1 MAKTVSKKW
10 FAGLL
15 ALSAGFVLASC
26 DPVKALPAN
35 YNESIVVN
43 NDGSQLDID
52 DNDLLQIYNLV
63 EEGKNE
69 KVVSLILEN
78 IAKGK
83 FGTYKDLVE
92 IHNGTK
98 SRSDF
103 INGSEERKKFFGED
117 ETTQERRF
125 GDFYDDVM
133 SRISEFFYNEITSGS
148 YNDED
153 GKFSEEKLYN
163 AKRYDL
169 FDLHKL
175 VDDSDHPEDRAVINN
190 KFYVDNTLTKDN
202 AFGKLKGT
210 YHNFEDG
217 AHGYIEEKVYPDILK
232 NKLVEDYIYT
242 ENPAS
247 LGRAYAR
254 DVNYIKVSFD
264 DNNYAE
270 LWSLMKVFSENY
282 IKTTEEMN
290 FEHIVNAIKGF
301 SVFNTQP
308 SKTVPLVNNIIK
320 DGGAAKT
327 LLSNTTVLGAPSIDE
342 SELVDGSGNAIQF
355 ANDIKYGENILL
367 VPGKEGD
374 ATNGIYYKNTK
385 LGEILVSYKKALK
398 AEELGRFAPETLTV
412 ELEKF
417 TGEGKTKEYGLMQKL
432 IALAKEDYTT
442 DGWYLKNGG
451 LTELPAA
458 LRDRLFNIRIAND
471 LENVAKEDP
480 YGTYDSKH
488 YFRNINGK
496 KLVLPTNASN
506 TDAYNYVYADMD
518 GKAFYILEVKE
529 APSTAK
535 LNKDSA
541 AAYKT
546 KNESGEYVVDEV
558 KIERTS
564 RQVAKILGTK
574 DSYIK
579 DAYTQFL
586 NKYDFTFF
594 DQSLYDYLKS
604 EYPDLDQF
612 ND

>member
-1 MAKTVSKKW
+1 MEKITSKKL
-10 FAGLL
+10 FTGLL
-15 ALSAGFVLASC
+15 ALSAGFILASC
-26 DPVKALPAN
+26 DPVKALPKN

-43 NDGSQLDID
+43 NDGSELDIS

-69 KVVSLILEN
+69 KVVSQILEK
-78 IAKGK
+78 IAENK
-83 FGTYKDLVE
+83 FGTFKDFIEV
-92 IHNGTK
+92 NDGTK
-98 SRSDF
+98 SLSDF
-103 INGSEERKKFFGED
+103 VSGDAETKEVREKFFGED
-117 ETTQERRF
+117 AETQERRF
-125 GDFYDDVM
+125 KDFTEDVT
-133 SRISEFFYNEITSGS
+133 SRISESFYNEITSGS

-175 VDDSDHPEDRAVINN
+175 DKTNDADKLVINN
-190 KFYVDNTLTKDN
+190 KFYVDNTLTKEN
-202 AFGKLKGT
+202 AIEKLQGV
-210 YHNFEDG
+210 YYNLEEG

-254 DVNYIKVSFD
+254 KVNYVKVSFD
-264 DNNYAE
+264 DNTYAS
-270 LWSLMKVFSENY
+270 LWQLMKAFSDRY
-282 IKTTEEMN
+282 IKTTAEMK
-290 FEHIVNAIKGF
+290 FEHITNAVKGF
-301 SVFNTQP
+301 SVFNEKATG
-308 SKTVPLVNNIIK
+308 TNALVNDVVTEASDTFN
-320 DGGAAKT
+320 
-327 LLSNTTVLGAPSIDE
+327 LLHDVYGDVETDPTEPKY
-342 SELVDGSGNAIQF
+342 NAIKLD
-355 ANDIKYGENILL
+355 NDIMYTDILL
-367 VPGKEGD
+367 VKAG
-374 ATNGIYYKNTK
+374 NYYKDTK
-385 LGEILVSYKKALK
+385 LGELLVSFDKAQQ
-398 AEELGRFAPETLTV
+398 AEDLGRFAPESLTA
-412 ELEKF
+412 ELDKF

-432 IALAKEDYTT
+432 ISLAKEDFTT

-451 LTELPAA
+451 ITELPSA
-458 LRDRLFNIRIAND
+458 LRDRLFNIRVAND
-471 LENVAKEDP
+471 LENVAEESP

-506 TDAYNYVYADMD
+506 SDYNYVYADMD
-518 GKAFYILEVKE
+518 GKAFYILEVLE

-541 AAYKT
+541 AAYKDGD
-546 KNESGEYVVDEV
+546 EVDEV
-558 KIERTS
+558 KIEQIS

-579 DAYTQFL
+579 DAYTEFL
-586 NKYDFTFF
+586 NNYEFTFY
-594 DQSLYDYLKS
+594 DQSLFDYLKS

>member
-1 MAKTVSKKW
+1 MAKNTSKKW

-78 IAKGK
+78 IAKSK

-92 IHNGTK
+92 VHNGTK

-125 GDFYDDVM
+125 NDFYDDVM

-163 AKRYDL
+163 SKRYDL

-175 VDDSDHPEDRAVINN
+175 DETNVDDKKVIDN

-202 AFGKLKGT
+202 AFGKLQGV

-270 LWSLMKVFSENY
+270 LWSLMKAFSENY
-282 IKTTEEMN
+282 IIHGEGLMN
-290 FEHIVNAIKGF
+290 FEHINNAIRGF
-301 SVFNTQP
+301 SKF
-308 SKTVPLVNNIIK
+308 S
-320 DGGAAKT
+320 
-327 LLSNTTVLGAPSIDE
+327 SNV
-342 SELVDGSGNAIQF
+342 
-355 ANDIKYGENILL
+355 
-367 VPGKEGD
+367 
-374 ATNGIYYKNTK
+374 
-385 LGEILVSYKKALK
+385 
-398 AEELGRFAPETLTV
+398 
-412 ELEKF
+412 
-417 TGEGKTKEYGLMQKL
+417 
-432 IALAKEDYTT
+432 
-442 DGWYLKNGG
+442 
-451 LTELPAA
+451 
-458 LRDRLFNIRIAND
+458 
-471 LENVAKEDP
+471 
-480 YGTYDSKH
+480 
-488 YFRNINGK
+488 
-496 KLVLPTNASN
+496 
-506 TDAYNYVYADMD
+506 
-518 GKAFYILEVKE
+518 
-529 APSTAK
+529 
-535 LNKDSA
+535 
-541 AAYKT
+541 
-546 KNESGEYVVDEV
+546 
-558 KIERTS
+558 
-564 RQVAKILGTK
+564 
-574 DSYIK
+574 
-579 DAYTQFL
+579 
-586 NKYDFTFF
+586 
-594 DQSLYDYLKS
+594 
-604 EYPDLDQF
+604 
-612 ND
+612 

>member
-1 MAKTVSKKW
+1 MEKITSKKL
-10 FAGLL
+10 FTGLL

-26 DPVKALPAN
+26 DPVKALPKN

-43 NDGSQLDID
+43 NDGSELDIS

-69 KVVSLILEN
+69 KVVSQILEK
-78 IAKGK
+78 IAENK
-83 FGTYKDLVE
+83 FGTFKDFIEVNE
-92 IHNGTK
+92 GTK
-98 SRSDF
+98 SLTDF
-103 INGSEERKKFFGED
+103 VSGDAETKEVREKFFGED
-117 ETTQERRF
+117 AETQERRF
-125 GDFYDDVM
+125 KDFTEDVT
-133 SRISEFFYNEITSGS
+133 SRISESFYNEITSGS

-163 AKRYDL
+163 AKRFDL

-175 VDDSDHPEDRAVINN
+175 DKTNDADKLVINN
-190 KFYVDNTLTKDN
+190 KFYVDNTLTKEN
-202 AFGKLKGT
+202 AIDKLQGV
-210 YHNFEDG
+210 YYNLEEG

-254 DVNYIKVSFD
+254 KVNYVKVSFD
-264 DNNYAE
+264 DNTYAS
-270 LWSLMKVFSENY
+270 LWQLMKAFSDRY
-282 IKTTEEMN
+282 IKTTAEMK
-290 FEHIVNAIKGF
+290 FEHITNAVKGF
-301 SVFNTQP
+301 SVFNEKATG
-308 SKTVPLVNNIIK
+308 TNPLVNNVVSEAS
-320 DGGAAKT
+320 DTFDLLNDVYGA
-327 LLSNTTVLGAPSIDE
+327 IDT
-342 SELVDGSGNAIQF
+342 DPDHATYNAIHVD
-355 ANDIKYGENILL
+355 ADIMYTDILL
-367 VPGKEGD
+367 VKAGD
-374 ATNGIYYKNTK
+374 YYKDTK
-385 LGEILVSYKKALK
+385 LGELLVSFDKAQQ
-398 AEELGRFAPETLTV
+398 AEDLGRFAPQSLTA
-412 ELEKF
+412 ELDKF

-432 IALAKEDYTT
+432 ISLAKEDFTT

-451 LTELPAA
+451 ITELPSA
-458 LRDRLFNIRIAND
+458 LRDRLFNIRVAND
-471 LENVAKEDP
+471 LENVAEESP

-506 TDAYNYVYADMD
+506 SDYNYVYADMD
-518 GKAFYILEVKE
+518 GKAFYILEVLE

-541 AAYKT
+541 AAYKDGD
-546 KNESGEYVVDEV
+546 EVDEV
-558 KIERTS
+558 KIEQIS

-579 DAYTQFL
+579 DAYTEFL
-586 NKYDFTFF
+586 NNYEFTFY
-594 DQSLYDYLKS
+594 DQSLFDYLKS

>member
-1 MAKTVSKKW
+1 MEKITSKKL
-10 FAGLL
+10 FTGLL
-15 ALSAGFVLASC
+15 ALSAGFILASC
-26 DPVKALPAN
+26 DPVKALPKN

-43 NDGSQLDID
+43 NDGSELDIS

-69 KVVSLILEN
+69 KVVSQILEK
-78 IAKGK
+78 IAENK
-83 FGTYKDLVE
+83 FGTFKDFIEVNE
-92 IHNGTK
+92 GTK
-98 SRSDF
+98 SLSDF
-103 INGSEERKKFFGED
+103 VSGDEETKEVREKFFGED
-117 ETTQERRF
+117 AKTQERRF
-125 GDFYDDVM
+125 KDFTEDVT
-133 SRISEFFYNEITSGS
+133 SRISESFYNEITSGS

-175 VDDSDHPEDRAVINN
+175 DKTNDADKLVINN
-190 KFYVDNTLTKDN
+190 KFYVDNTLTKEN
-202 AFGKLKGT
+202 AIDKLQGV
-210 YHNFEDG
+210 YYNLEEG

-254 DVNYIKVSFD
+254 KVNYVKVSFD
-264 DNNYAE
+264 DNTYAS
-270 LWSLMKVFSENY
+270 LWELMKAFSNRY
-282 IKTTEEMN
+282 IKTTAEMK
-290 FEHIVNAIKGF
+290 FEHITNAVKGF
-301 SVFNTQP
+301 SVFNEKATG
-308 SKTVPLVNNIIK
+308 TNPLVNNVVSE
-320 DGGAAKT
+320 AADT
-327 LLSNTTVLGAPSIDE
+327 YNLLHDVYGDVETDPTEAKY
-342 SELVDGSGNAIQF
+342 NAIHVD
-355 ANDIKYGENILL
+355 ADIMYTDILL
-367 VPGKEGD
+367 VKAGD
-374 ATNGIYYKNTK
+374 YYKDTK
-385 LGEILVSYKKALK
+385 LGELLVSFDKAQQ
-398 AEELGRFAPETLTV
+398 AEDLGRFAPESLTA
-412 ELEKF
+412 ELDKF

-432 IALAKEDYTT
+432 ISLAKEDFTT

-451 LTELPAA
+451 ITELPSA
-458 LRDRLFNIRIAND
+458 LRDRLFNIRVAND
-471 LENVAKEDP
+471 LENVAEESP

-496 KLVLPTNASN
+496 KLVLPTNASSS
-506 TDAYNYVYADMD
+506 DYNYVYADMD
-518 GKAFYILEVKE
+518 GKAFYILEVLE

-541 AAYKT
+541 AAYKDGD
-546 KNESGEYVVDEV
+546 EVDEV
-558 KIERTS
+558 KIEQIS

-579 DAYTQFL
+579 DAYTEFL
-586 NKYDFTFF
+586 NNYEFTFY
-594 DQSLYDYLKS
+594 DQSLFDYLKS

>member
-1 MAKTVSKKW
+1 MEKITSKKL
-10 FAGLL
+10 FTGLL
-15 ALSAGFVLASC
+15 ALSAGFILASC
-26 DPVKALPAN
+26 DPVKALPKN

-43 NDGSQLDID
+43 NDGSELDIS

-69 KVVSLILEN
+69 KVVSQILEK
-78 IAKGK
+78 IAENK
-83 FGTYKDLVE
+83 FGTFKDFIEV
-92 IHNGTK
+92 NDGTK
-98 SRSDF
+98 SLSDF
-103 INGSEERKKFFGED
+103 VSGDEETKEVREKFFGVD
-117 ETTQERRF
+117 AKTQERRF
-125 GDFYDDVM
+125 ADFTEDVT
-133 SRISEFFYNEITSGS
+133 SRISESFYNEIISGS

-175 VDDSDHPEDRAVINN
+175 DKTKDADKLVINN
-190 KFYVDNTLTKDN
+190 KFYVDNTLTKEN
-202 AFGKLKGT
+202 AIDKLQGV
-210 YHNFEDG
+210 YYNLEEG

-254 DVNYIKVSFD
+254 KVNYVKVSFD
-264 DNNYAE
+264 DNTYAS
-270 LWSLMKVFSENY
+270 LWELMKAFSERY
-282 IKTTEEMN
+282 IKTTAEMR
-290 FEHIVNAIKGF
+290 FEHITNAVKGF
-301 SVFNTQP
+301 SVFNEKATG
-308 SKTVPLVNNIIK
+308 TNPLVNNVVTEAADTFDLLK
-320 DGGAAKT
+320 DVYGA
-327 LLSNTTVLGAPSIDE
+327 
-342 SELVDGSGNAIQF
+342 VDTDPDHPTYNAIHVG
-355 ANDIKYGENILL
+355 ADIMYTDILL
-367 VPGKEGD
+367 VKAGD
-374 ATNGIYYKNTK
+374 YYKDTK
-385 LGEILVSYKKALK
+385 LGELLVSFDKAQQ
-398 AEELGRFAPETLTV
+398 AEDLGRFAPSTLTA

-432 IALAKEDYTT
+432 ISLAKEDFTT

-451 LTELPAA
+451 ITELPSA
-458 LRDRLFNIRIAND
+458 LRDRLFNIRVAND
-471 LENVAKEDP
+471 LENVEAESP

-506 TDAYNYVYADMD
+506 SDYNYVYADMD
-518 GKAFYILEVKE
+518 GKAFYILEVLE

-541 AAYKT
+541 AAYKDGD
-546 KNESGEYVVDEV
+546 EVDEV
-558 KIERTS
+558 KIEQIS

-579 DAYTQFL
+579 DAYTEFL
-586 NKYDFTFF
+586 NNYEFTFY
-594 DQSLYDYLKS
+594 DQSLFDYLKS

-612 ND
+612 DD

>member
-1 MAKTVSKKW
+1 MKKNK
-10 FAGLL
+10 LL
-15 ALSAGFVLASC
+15 KNLLILSAGCLLASC
-26 DPVKALPAN
+26 DPVKALPKN

-43 NDGSQLDID
+43 NDGSELDIS

-69 KVVSLILEN
+69 KVVSQILEK
-78 IAKGK
+78 IAENK
-83 FGTYKDLVE
+83 FGTFKDFIEVNE
-92 IHNGTK
+92 GKK
-98 SRSDF
+98 SLSDF
-103 INGSEERKKFFGED
+103 VSGDEETKEVREKFFGED
-117 ETTQERRF
+117 AETQERRF
-125 GDFYDDVM
+125 KDFTEDVT
-133 SRISEFFYNEITSGS
+133 SRISESFYNEITSGS

-175 VDDSDHPEDRAVINN
+175 DKTNAADKLVIDN
-190 KFYVDNTLTKDN
+190 KFYVDNTLTKEN
-202 AFGKLKGT
+202 AIDRLQGT
-210 YHNFEDG
+210 YYNLEEG

-254 DVNYIKVSFD
+254 KVNYVKVSFD
-264 DNNYAE
+264 DNTYAN
-270 LWSLMKVFSENY
+270 LWSLMKVFSDNY
-282 IKTTEEMN
+282 IKTDAKMD

-301 SVFNTQP
+301 SVFNTKP
-308 SKTVPLVNNIIK
+308 SKTVPLINNIIK
-320 DGGAAKT
+320 DGGDAKT
-327 LLSNTTVLGAPSIDE
+327 LLSDEKVLGAPVID
-342 SELVDGSGNAIQF
+342 SSPLVDGSGNAIQF
-355 ANDIKYGENILL
+355 DENIMYGENILL
-367 VPGKEGD
+367 VPGVGTGD
-374 ATNGIYYKNTK
+374 PATDGIYYKDTK

-398 AEELGRFAPETLTV
+398 AEELGRFAPSTLTA

-432 IALAKEDYTT
+432 ISLAKEDFTT

-451 LTELPAA
+451 ITELPSA
-458 LRDRLFNIRIAND
+458 LRDRLFNIRVAND
-471 LENVAKEDP
+471 LENVEAESP

-506 TDAYNYVYADMD
+506 SDYNYVCADMD
-518 GKAFYILEVKE
+518 GKAFYILEVLE

-541 AAYKT
+541 AAYKDGD
-546 KNESGEYVVDEV
+546 KVDEV
-558 KIERTS
+558 KIEQIS

-579 DAYTQFL
+579 DAYTEFL
-586 NKYDFTFF
+586 NNYEFTFY
-594 DQSLYDYLKS
+594 DQSLFDYLKS

>member
-1 MAKTVSKKW
+1 MEKITSKKL
-10 FAGLL
+10 FTGLL

-26 DPVKALPAN
+26 DPVKALPKN

-43 NDGSQLDID
+43 NDGSELDIS

-69 KVVSLILEN
+69 KVVSQILEK
-78 IAKGK
+78 IAENK
-83 FGTYKDLVE
+83 FGTFKDFIEV
-92 IHNGTK
+92 NDGTK
-98 SRSDF
+98 SLSDF
-103 INGSEERKKFFGED
+103 VSGDADTKEVREKFFGED
-117 ETTQERRF
+117 AETQERRF
-125 GDFYDDVM
+125 KDFTEDVT
-133 SRISEFFYNEITSGS
+133 SRISESFYNEITSGS

-175 VDDSDHPEDRAVINN
+175 DKTNDADKLVINN
-190 KFYVDNTLTKDN
+190 KFYVDNTLTKEN
-202 AFGKLKGT
+202 AIDKLQGV
-210 YHNFEDG
+210 YYNLEEG

-254 DVNYIKVSFD
+254 KVNFVKVSFD
-264 DNNYAE
+264 DNTYAS
-270 LWSLMKVFSENY
+270 LWQLMKAFSDRY
-282 IKTTEEMN
+282 IKTTAEMK
-290 FEHIVNAIKGF
+290 FEHITNAVKGF
-301 SVFNTQP
+301 SVFNEKATG
-308 SKTVPLVNNIIK
+308 TNPLVNNVVAEAADTFNLLK
-320 DGGAAKT
+320 DVYGA
-327 LLSNTTVLGAPSIDE
+327 
-342 SELVDGSGNAIQF
+342 VDTDPDHATYNAIHVD
-355 ANDIKYGENILL
+355 ADIMYTDILL
-367 VPGKEGD
+367 VKAGD
-374 ATNGIYYKNTK
+374 YYKDTK
-385 LGEILVSYKKALK
+385 LGELLVSFDKAQQ
-398 AEELGRFAPETLTV
+398 AEDLGRFAPESLTA
-412 ELEKF
+412 ELDKF

-432 IALAKEDYTT
+432 ISLAKEDFTT

-451 LTELPAA
+451 ITELPSA
-458 LRDRLFNIRIAND
+458 LRDRLFNIRVAND
-471 LENVAKEDP
+471 LENVAEESP

-506 TDAYNYVYADMD
+506 SDYNYVYADMD
-518 GKAFYILEVKE
+518 GKAFYILEVLE

-541 AAYKT
+541 AAYKDGD
-546 KNESGEYVVDEV
+546 KVDEV
-558 KIERTS
+558 KIEQIS

-579 DAYTQFL
+579 DAYTEFL
-586 NKYDFTFF
+586 NNY
-594 DQSLYDYLKS
+594 
-604 EYPDLDQF
+604 
-612 ND
+612 

>member
-1 MAKTVSKKW
+1 MEKITSKKL
-10 FAGLL
+10 FTGLL

-26 DPVKALPAN
+26 DPVKALPKN
-35 YNESIVVN
+35 YNESIVIN
-43 NDGSQLDID
+43 NDGSELDIS

-69 KVVSLILEN
+69 KVVSQILEK
-78 IAKGK
+78 IAENK
-83 FGTYKDLVE
+83 FGTFKDFIEVNE
-92 IHNGTK
+92 GTK
-98 SRSDF
+98 SLSDF
-103 INGSEERKKFFGED
+103 VSGDEETKEVREKFFGED
-117 ETTQERRF
+117 AKTQERRF
-125 GDFYDDVM
+125 KDFTEDVT
-133 SRISEFFYNEITSGS
+133 SRISESFYNEITSGS

-175 VDDSDHPEDRAVINN
+175 DKTNDADKLVINN
-190 KFYVDNTLTKDN
+190 KFYVDNTLTKEN
-202 AFGKLKGT
+202 ALSKLEGT
-210 YHNFEDG
+210 YYNFEEG

-254 DVNYIKVSFD
+254 KVNYVKVSFD
-264 DNNYAE
+264 DNTYAS
-270 LWSLMKVFSENY
+270 LWELMKAFSNRY
-282 IKTTEEMN
+282 IKTTAEMK
-290 FEHIVNAIKGF
+290 FEHITNAVKGF
-301 SVFNTQP
+301 SVFNEKATG
-308 SKTVPLVNNIIK
+308 TNPLVNNVVSE
-320 DGGAAKT
+320 AADT
-327 LLSNTTVLGAPSIDE
+327 YNLLHDVYDDVETDPTEAKY
-342 SELVDGSGNAIQF
+342 NAIHVD
-355 ANDIKYGENILL
+355 ADIMYTDILL
-367 VPGKEGD
+367 VKAGD
-374 ATNGIYYKNTK
+374 YYKDTK
-385 LGEILVSYKKALK
+385 LGELLVSFDKAQQ
-398 AEELGRFAPETLTV
+398 AEDLGRFAPESLTA
-412 ELEKF
+412 ELDKF

-432 IALAKEDYTT
+432 ISLAKEDFTT

-451 LTELPAA
+451 ITELPSA
-458 LRDRLFNIRIAND
+458 LRDRLFNIRVAND
-471 LENVAKEDP
+471 LENVAEESP

-506 TDAYNYVYADMD
+506 SDYNYVYADMD
-518 GKAFYILEVKE
+518 GKAFYILEVLE

-541 AAYKT
+541 AAYKDGD
-546 KNESGEYVVDEV
+546 EVDEV
-558 KIERTS
+558 KIEQIS

-579 DAYTQFL
+579 DAYTEFL
-586 NKYDFTFF
+586 NNYEFTFY
-594 DQSLYDYLKS
+594 DQSLFDYLKS

>member
-1 MAKTVSKKW
+1 MEKITSKKL
-10 FAGLL
+10 FTGLL

-26 DPVKALPAN
+26 DPVKALPKN

-43 NDGSQLDID
+43 NDGSELDIS

-69 KVVSLILEN
+69 KVVSQILEK
-78 IAKGK
+78 IAENK
-83 FGTYKDLVE
+83 FGTFKDFIEV
-92 IHNGTK
+92 NDGTK
-98 SRSDF
+98 SLSDF
-103 INGSEERKKFFGED
+103 VSGDEETKEVREKFFGED
-117 ETTQERRF
+117 AKTQERRF
-125 GDFYDDVM
+125 KDFTEDVT
-133 SRISEFFYNEITSGS
+133 SRISESFYNEITSGS

-175 VDDSDHPEDRAVINN
+175 DKTNDADKLVINN
-190 KFYVDNTLTKDN
+190 KFYVDNTITKEN
-202 AFGKLKGT
+202 AIDKLQGV
-210 YHNFEDG
+210 YYNLEEG

-254 DVNYIKVSFD
+254 KVNYVKVSFD
-264 DNNYAE
+264 DNTYAS
-270 LWSLMKVFSENY
+270 LWELMKAFSERY
-282 IKTTEEMN
+282 VKTTAEMN
-290 FEHIVNAIKGF
+290 FEHITNAVRGF
-301 SVFNTQP
+301 SVFNETA
-308 SKTVPLVNNIIK
+308 TGTNYLVNNVVTEAS
-320 DGGAAKT
+320 DAYN
-327 LLSNTTVLGAPSIDE
+327 LLHDVYGD
-342 SELVDGSGNAIQF
+342 VDTDPDHPTYNAINVD
-355 ANDIKYGENILL
+355 ADIMYTGIKL
-367 VPGKEGD
+367 VQAGD
-374 ATNGIYYKNTK
+374 YYKDTK
-385 LGEILVSYKKALK
+385 LGEILVSFQKAQQ
-398 AEELGRFAPETLTV
+398 AEDLGRFAPESLTA
-412 ELEKF
+412 ELDKF

-432 IALAKEDYTT
+432 ISLAKEDFTT

-451 LTELPAA
+451 ITELPSA
-458 LRDRLFNIRIAND
+458 LRDRLFNIRVAND
-471 LENVAKEDP
+471 LENVAEESP

-496 KLVLPTNASN
+496 KLVLPTNASSS
-506 TDAYNYVYADMD
+506 DYNYVYADMD
-518 GKAFYILEVKE
+518 GKAFYILEVLE

-541 AAYKT
+541 AAYKDGD
-546 KNESGEYVVDEV
+546 EVDEV
-558 KIERTS
+558 KIEQIS

-579 DAYTQFL
+579 DAYTEFL
-586 NKYDFTFF
+586 NNYEFTFY
-594 DQSLYDYLKS
+594 DQSLFDYLKS

>member
-1 MAKTVSKKW
+1 MAKNTSKKW

-92 IHNGTK
+92 VHNGTK

-117 ETTQERRF
+117 EATQERRF
-125 GDFYDDVM
+125 NDFYDDVM

-153 GKFSEEKLYN
+153 GKFSEQKLYN

-175 VDDSDHPEDRAVINN
+175 DETNADDKKVIDN

-202 AFGKLKGT
+202 AFDKLQGV

-254 DVNYIKVSFD
+254 QVNYVKVSFD
-264 DNNYAE
+264 DNTYAA
-270 LWSLMKVFSENY
+270 LWELMKAFSETYVKGNASV
-282 IKTTEEMN
+282 ELD
-290 FEHIVNAIKGF
+290 FEHITHAIKGF
-301 SVFNTQP
+301 SSFNETATG
-308 SKTVPLVNNIIK
+308 SDYLVNNVVSYGDDATAK
-320 DGGAAKT
+320 AAYD
-327 LLSNTTVLGAPSIDE
+327 LLHAVNGD
-342 SELVDGSGNAIQF
+342 VDTDPEHTATYNAVHVS
-355 ANDIKYGENILL
+355 ADIKYTDIKL
-367 VPGKEGD
+367 VEAGD
-374 ATNGIYYKNTK
+374 YYKDTK
-385 LGEILVSYKKALK
+385 LGELLVSFDKAQQ
-398 AEELGRFAPETLTV
+398 AEDLGRFAPETLTA

-458 LRDRLFNIRIAND
+458 LRDRLFNIRVAND
-471 LENVAKEDP
+471 LENVAPEET

-546 KNESGEYVVDEV
+546 KNESGELVVDEV

>member
-1 MAKTVSKKW
+1 MAKNTSKKW

-92 IHNGTK
+92 VHNGTK

-125 GDFYDDVM
+125 NDFYDDVM

-163 AKRYDL
+163 SKRYDL

-175 VDDSDHPEDRAVINN
+175 DETNADDKKVIDN
-190 KFYVDNTLTKDN
+190 KFYVDNTLTKEN
-202 AFGKLKGT
+202 AFGKLQGV
-210 YHNFEDG
+210 YHNFEDD

-254 DVNYIKVSFD
+254 QVNYVKVSFD
-264 DNNYAE
+264 DNTYAA
-270 LWSLMKVFSENY
+270 LWELMKAFSETYVKGNASV
-282 IKTTEEMN
+282 ELN
-290 FEHIVNAIKGF
+290 LEHITHAIKGF
-301 SVFNTQP
+301 SSFNETA
-308 SKTVPLVNNIIK
+308 TGTTPLVNNVVAE
-320 DGGAAKT
+320 AADT
-327 LLSNTTVLGAPSIDE
+327 YNLLHDVYGDVETDPTEAKY
-342 SELVDGSGNAIQF
+342 NAIHVD
-355 ANDIKYGENILL
+355 NDIIYTDILL
-367 VPGKEGD
+367 VKEGD
-374 ATNGIYYKNTK
+374 YYKDTK
-385 LGEILVSYKKALK
+385 VGELLVSFDKAQQ
-398 AEELGRFAPETLTV
+398 AEDLGRFAPETLTA

-458 LRDRLFNIRIAND
+458 LRDRLFNIRVAND
-471 LENVAKEDP
+471 LENVAPEET

-546 KNESGEYVVDEV
+546 KNESGEDVVDEA